1 MRTFAEHSTLID
13 SEIEESHFLTNA
25 VTQAKSELKRW
36 YLDKE
41 TEDSRLRFEHR
52 IMIAKAREYNAQRIN
67 TLAFEIANL
76 QTSFD
81 ADRAAQVAAFN
92 AIDTLLQLNQEYEDD
107 AINEMMDVV
116 EAVYTPKL
124 LVVLFRD
131 EHSIN
136 GNMRLIRGIREAKLT
151 GDIDK
156 IVSVLLTAKALRAV
170 KQK

>member
-1 MRTFAEHSTLID
+1 
-13 SEIEESHFLTNA
+13 
-25 VTQAKSELKRW
+25 
-36 YLDKE
+36 
-41 TEDSRLRFEHR
+41 
-52 IMIAKAREYNAQRIN
+52 MIAKAREYNAQRIN

-107 AINEMMDVV
+107 AITEMMDVV
-116 EAVYTPKL
+116 EAVSTPKL

-136 GNMRLIRGIREAKLT
+136 GNMRLIKGIREAKLT
-151 GDIDK
+151 GDIDN